1 MVHERG
7 SGGQFYGVKVKED
20 SDMEKGLTGL
30 WISLNAFMHLFRCIM
45 FQVGPV
51 YCLFHS
57 RGVLFSSVVYLPSFQ
72 GNPSS
77 VSRK

>member
-30 WISLNAFMHLFRCIM
+30 WIFFER
-45 FQVGPV
+45 V
-51 YCLFHS
+51 YASISMYYVSGWPCLLS
-57 RGVLFSSVVYLPSFQ
+57 ISF
-72 GNPSS
+72 
-77 VSRK
+77 